1 RRDVNFSFFR
11 QVPRTQLFLPQLLRY
26 HLGEFNSPA
35 ALHLAQSYQHLPYF
49 AHALEVLL
57 HDVLDNEVDN
67 PPSPPETA
75 LLPTVVSF
83 LSSFPQYL
91 EIVVNC
97 TRKTE
102 LRSWRTLFTYLP
114 PVTDLF
120 EQAMAQGSLHTA
132 AGYLLVLHAFHE
144 DSFQVHEFARLLQQ
158 AAHIQD
164 WNLCRELS
172 RFLVGIDSSGRT
184 LNDALAEAGLKGSGS
199 RTNGTSG
206 SSPGHDEHTGS
217 SPRAALPAS
226 DYFSLGRER

>member
-1 RRDVNFSFFR
+1 
-11 QVPRTQLFLPQLLRY
+11 
-26 HLGEFNSPA
+26 
-35 ALHLAQSYQHLPYF
+35 
-49 AHALEVLL
+49 
-57 HDVLDNEVDN
+57 

-120 EQAMAQGSLHTA
+120 EQAMAQGSLQTA
-132 AGYLLVLHAFHE
+132 TGYLLVLHAFHE

-158 AAHIQD
+158 AASVQD
-164 WNLCRELS
+164 WNLCREVS
-172 RFLVGIDSSGRT
+172 RFLVGIDSSGKT
-184 LNDALAEAGLKGSGS
+184 LNDALDEAGLKGSVS
-199 RTNGTSG
+199 RTNGTSRSPNDHEYTG
-206 SSPGHDEHTGS
+206 RSSRGVMP
-217 SPRAALPAS
+217 AA